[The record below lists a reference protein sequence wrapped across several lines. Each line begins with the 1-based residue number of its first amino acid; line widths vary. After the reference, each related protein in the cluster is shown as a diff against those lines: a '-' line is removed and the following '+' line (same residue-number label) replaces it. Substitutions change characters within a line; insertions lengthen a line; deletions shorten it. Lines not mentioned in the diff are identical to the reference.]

1 MRCRFILP
9 MAVMAAALSACSL
22 TPTLVRPA
30 LPVPAS
36 YDADAA
42 AGQGNAADLGW
53 RQMLLDVRLQ
63 RLVELAL
70 LNNRDLRVAAL
81 NVDAV
86 RAQYQIQDSARYPA
100 IGAVAGGTRQRTQA
114 TAGGAAA
121 VQNQYTAGVAM
132 SAFEIDLFGRLRSL
146 SDAGF
151 ARYLATEQGRRAV
164 QLTLTASVAVAYLEE
179 RLAIEQLQ
187 LTQATLRDWRQA
199 LSITQRLHAAQQ
211 GSGLDV
217 AQAEGQAATA
227 EADLQARERARQLAR
242 NNLELLLGGP
252 LPEDLPVG
260 RALDAQPVLTQL
272 PAGVPSD
279 LLARRPD
286 ILQAEQALVA
296 ANAEIGTARAAFF
309 PRLSLTAQLGFASP
323 EVSDLFRGSARS
335 WSFAPQITQPLF
347 QGGQLRAE
355 LRLSQIR
362 SEVAVLQ
369 YEQAIQGAFREVR
382 DGLAGSQTYAQQI
395 AAQQRV
401 AASAEQRRQLSQ
413 LRYGAGQDSR
423 LELLDAQRQ
432 SYASQQTLLD
442 LRRDQF
448 KSAVALYKA
457 LGGGLEE

>member
-22 TPTLVRPA
+22 TPTLVKPA

-53 RQMLLDVRLQ
+53 RRMLLDVRLQ

-86 RAQYQIQDSARYPA
+86 RAQYQIQDGARYPA

-114 TAGGAAA
+114 AT
-121 VQNQYTAGVAM
+121 VQNQFTAGVAM

-146 SDAGF
+146 SDAAF
-151 ARYLATEQGRRAV
+151 ARYLATEQGRRAA
-164 QLTLTASVAVAYLEE
+164 QLALTAAVADAYLEE

-252 LPEDLPVG
+252 LPEDLPAG

-296 ANAEIGTARAAFF
+296 ANAEIGAARAAFF

-323 EVSDLFRGSARS
+323 EVSELFRGSARS

-362 SEVAVLQ
+362 TEVAVVR

-382 DGLAGSQTYAQQI
+382 DGLAGSQTYARQI

-448 KSAVALYKA
+448 KSAVSLYKA

>member
-1 MRCRFILP
+1 MRRHFILP

-22 TPTLVRPA
+22 TPTLVKPA
-30 LPVPAS
+30 LPVPSA
-36 YDADAA
+36 YDAGAA
-42 AGQGNAADLGW
+42 AQGNAADLGW
-53 RQMLLDVRLQ
+53 RQMLLDPRLQ

-86 RAQYQIQDSARYPA
+86 RAQYQVQDSARYPA
-100 IGAVAGGTRQRTQA
+100 IGAGGGGTRQRAQNA
-114 TAGGAAA
+114 AGSAA
-121 VQNQYTAGVAM
+121 VQQQFTAGVTM

-146 SDAGF
+146 SDAAF
-151 ARYLATEQGRRAV
+151 ARYLATEQGRRAA
-164 QLTLTASVAVAYLEE
+164 QLSLTAAVADAYLDE
-179 RLAIEQLQ
+179 RLASAQLQ
-187 LTQATLRDWRQA
+187 LTQATLQDWRQA
-199 LSITQRLHAAQQ
+199 LVITRRLHAAQQ
-211 GSGLDV
+211 RSGLDL

-227 EADLQARERARQLAR
+227 EADLQARERARLLAR

-252 LPEDLPVG
+252 LPGDLPAG

-272 PAGVPSD
+272 PAGLPSD
-279 LLARRPD
+279 LLVRRPD
-286 ILQAEQALVA
+286 ILQAEQTLVA
-296 ANAEIGTARAAFF
+296 ANADIGAARAAFF

-323 EVSDLFRGSARS
+323 AISDLFRGSARS

-362 SEVAVLQ
+362 TEVAVLQ
-369 YEQAIQGAFREVR
+369 YEQAIQNAFREVR

>member
-22 TPTLVRPA
+22 TPPLVKPA
-30 LPVPAS
+30 LPVPDT
-36 YDADAA
+36 YDAGAVT
-42 AGQGNAADLGW
+42 GQGNAADLGW
-53 RQMLLDVRLQ
+53 RQMLLDACLQ

-86 RAQYQIQDSARYPA
+86 RAQYQIQDSARFPA
-100 IGAVAGGTRQRTQA
+100 IGAS
-114 TAGGAAA
+114 AGGARQRIPAA
-121 VQNQYTAGVAM
+121 TQNQFTAGVAM

-146 SDAGF
+146 SDAAF
-151 ARYLATEQGRRAV
+151 ARYLATEQGRRTAQLALIAAV
-164 QLTLTASVAVAYLEE
+164 ADAYLED
-179 RLAIEQLQ
+179 RLATEQLE

-211 GSGLDV
+211 GSGLDL

-252 LPEDLPVG
+252 LPGDLPAG

-296 ANAEIGTARAAFF
+296 ANADIGAARAAFF

-323 EVSDLFRGSARS
+323 EVGELFRGSARS

-347 QGGQLRAE
+347 QGGQLRAA
-355 LRLSQIR
+355 LRLSQLR
-362 SEVAVLQ
+362 SEVAVVQ

-382 DGLAGSQTYAQQI
+382 DGLAGSQTYARQI

-401 AASAEQRRQLSQ
+401 AASAEQRRILSQ

>member
-22 TPTLVRPA
+22 TPVLVKPA

-42 AGQGNAADLGW
+42 TGQGNAADLGW
-53 RQMLLDVRLQ
+53 RQMLLDQRLQ

-86 RAQYQIQDSARYPA
+86 RAQFQIQDGARYPA

-114 TAGGAAA
+114 AAA
-121 VQNQYTAGVAM
+121 QNQFTAGVAM

-146 SDAGF
+146 SDAAF
-151 ARYLATEQGRRAV
+151 ARYLATEQGRRAA
-164 QLTLTASVAVAYLEE
+164 QLALTAAVADAYLEE

-211 GSGLDV
+211 GSGLDL

-227 EADLQARERARQLAR
+227 EADLQGRERARQLAR

-252 LPEDLPVG
+252 LPGDLPAG

-272 PAGVPSD
+272 PAGVPSE

-296 ANAEIGTARAAFF
+296 ANADIGAARAAFF

-323 EVSDLFRGSARS
+323 QVSELFRGSARS

-362 SEVAVLQ
+362 SEVAVVR

-382 DGLAGSQTYAQQI
+382 DGLAGSQTYARQI

-401 AASAEQRRQLSQ
+401 VASAEQRRQLSQ

>member
-1 MRCRFILP
+1 MRYHFILP
-9 MAVMAAALSACSL
+9 LAVMAAALSACSL
-22 TPTLVRPA
+22 TPTLVKPA
-30 LPVPAS
+30 LPVPAV
-36 YDADAA
+36 YDAGKT

-53 RQMLLDVRLQ
+53 HQMLLDPRLQ

-70 LNNRDLRVAAL
+70 HNNRDLRVAAL
-81 NVDAV
+81 NVVAV

-114 TAGGAAA
+114 ATGGAAA
-121 VQNQYTAGVAM
+121 VQNQFTAGVAM

-146 SDAGF
+146 SDAAF

-164 QLTLTASVAVAYLEE
+164 QLALTAAVADAYLEE

-187 LTQATLRDWRQA
+187 LTQATLQDWRQA

-227 EADLQARERARQLAR
+227 EADLQVRERTRQLAR

-252 LPEDLPVG
+252 VPGDLPAG

-272 PAGVPSD
+272 PPGLPSD

-296 ANAEIGTARAAFF
+296 TNAEIGAARAAFF

-323 EVSDLFRGSARS
+323 AIGDLFRGSARS

-432 SYASQQTLLD
+432 LYASQQTLLD